1 MKVKRTAENQIAKD
15 NYDDDRHASGED
27 PGRGMERA
35 DPDVIGRRK
44 ILKVSR
50 RKFGGGEAQAAS
62 TAPVP
67 STQPSTK
74 PTNPFAGASFGQPS
88 QPTATS
94 TLPYK
99 SDGEPPSKP
108 NPFANVAFASSTPA
122 AKPTFS
128 FGSSAAPAQ
137 STISAPKP
145 AAASFSFGST
155 ASSKPSP
162 SPLNLSF
169 SAAGT
174 TQTVSLTTPK
184 ASSQK
189 STRDKAR
196 DLNKDFLQS
205 IVDQWD
211 SGNVAGDYSAIM
223 VNYQQLAE
231 GYDNELDDSEGNGP
245 HGDGKHEDGSHGE
258 GGSSYSVGT
267 STNANSSFSFGSSA
281 PAPST
286 SSIPFASFGTAAPS
300 PDAPAAGTFSFGSTS
315 SSAAPS
321 TSNNSAPSFSFGNIP
336 PPSSTGSSFNDGA
349 ANNDDDPTSN
359 PDDGKIEKVE
369 QEENTEEEILTEVRA
384 KPMKR
389 EKSSGE
395 WKKFGSGACRL
406 YRHKTTSKHRLVIR
420 NQIGK
425 VQFNVAVSNKMEF
438 TKEIKDTKKGKLAF
452 VKFMGVMDAS
462 EGPVV
467 IVLQVQPEKIDE
479 FHSQLEGLSS

>member
-1 MKVKRTAENQIAKD
+1 M
-15 NYDDDRHASGED
+15 
-27 PGRGMERA
+27 
-35 DPDVIGRRK
+35 
-44 ILKVSR
+44 
-50 RKFGGGEAQAAS
+50 
-62 TAPVP
+62 
-67 STQPSTK
+67 
-74 PTNPFAGASFGQPS
+74 
-88 QPTATS
+88 
-94 TLPYK
+94 
-99 SDGEPPSKP
+99 
-108 NPFANVAFASSTPA
+108 
-122 AKPTFS
+122 
-128 FGSSAAPAQ
+128 
-137 STISAPKP
+137 
-145 AAASFSFGST
+145 
-155 ASSKPSP
+155 
-162 SPLNLSF
+162 
-169 SAAGT
+169 
-174 TQTVSLTTPK
+174 TTPK

-231 GYDNELDDSEGNGP
+231 GYDNELDASEGNGP
-245 HGDGKHEDGSHGE
+245 HGDGKHGDGSHGE

-281 PAPST
+281 PAPSN
-286 SSIPFASFGTAAPS
+286 SSIPFASFGTVAPS

-336 PPSSTGSSFNDGA
+336 PPSSTGSSFNDGT

-369 QEENTEEEILTEVRA
+369 QEENTDEEILTEVRA

-438 TKEIKDTKKGKLAF
+438 NKEIKDTKKGKLAF